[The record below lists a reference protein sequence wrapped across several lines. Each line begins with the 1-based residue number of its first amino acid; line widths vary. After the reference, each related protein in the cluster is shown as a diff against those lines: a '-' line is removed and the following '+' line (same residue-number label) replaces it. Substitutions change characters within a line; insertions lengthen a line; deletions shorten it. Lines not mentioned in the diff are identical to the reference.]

1 MTHRA
6 FITTLN
12 DFIEIQLNSF
22 CWFLSEG
29 LIEELEDFSSILD
42 FTGNIEVKIFGD
54 KYKLRA
60 PAYSIFESK
69 QRDLTSRNSL
79 LCKFARKSFENCQ
92 NDNFYCFLKI
102 MEINR
107 I

>member
-1 MTHRA
+1 MIHQA
-6 FITTLN
+6 YITTLN

-60 PAYSIFESK
+60 PAHSIFESK
-69 QRDLTSRNSL
+69 QRDLTYAVRIYVPIEIFN
-79 LCKFARKSFENCQ
+79 RET
-92 NDNFYCFLKI
+92 NFCNKK
-102 MEINR
+102 R
-107 I
+107 IQKTMNTIEKN